1 VLSTLNNKN
10 DAEEKSMSHD
20 YSKIASELLQSLG
33 GVDNIEQAAHCVTRL
48 RLSLKDA
55 ARVDSATLNQIDLVK
70 GSFFTGGLF
79 QVVIGPGEVEKVY
92 AALRELT
99 GLAAATIADVKRQG
113 AQKGNGMQRLVRVL
127 SDVFMPILPALVI
140 AGLLMGVNNL
150 LGAKGMFIAGQTLL
164 DAYPHLD
171 GVWSL
176 INLMANT
183 SFVFL
188 PALVGWSA
196 AKRFGGSEILGIVL
210 GLMLVHPDLLNA
222 WNYGKAVAGLEG
234 QSLPYF
240 DIFGWFRIEKVGYQG
255 QILPILLAA
264 YVMSVIERWLRARVP
279 NAIQL
284 LVIPITTIVIT
295 GVLALAII
303 GPVTRHLGILI
314 TEGMVALFDLA
325 PVIGGAIF
333 GLLYAPLVVTGM
345 HHMFLAV
352 DLQLISTQG
361 GTFIWPMIVMSNLAQ
376 GSAAL
381 AVFYMTRNARD
392 KSMAST
398 SAISAYFGITEPAMF
413 GVNLRYK
420 FPFYCALAGSALG
433 CIFLSLNKIKASAI
447 GVGGLPGFISIVPDY
462 IPMFVVGMVIA
473 MSVPFALT
481 CALSMKI
488 VRPGYR
494 VA

>member
-1 VLSTLNNKN
+1 
-10 DAEEKSMSHD
+10 MSHD
-20 YSKIASELLQSLG
+20 YSQIARELLHSLG
-33 GVDNIEQAAHCVTRL
+33 GAANIEQAAHCVTRL
-48 RLSLKDA
+48 RLALKDPSL
-55 ARVDSATLNQIDLVK
+55 VDSTTLNQIDLVK
-70 GSFFTGGLF
+70 GSFFTGGLY

-92 AALRELT
+92 AALREQT
-99 GLAAATIADVKRQG
+99 GLAAATIADVKQQG
-113 AQKGNGMQRLVRVL
+113 ADKANAMQRLVRVF
-127 SDVFMPILPALVI
+127 SDVFMPILPALII

-150 LGAKGMFIAGQTLL
+150 LGAKGMFIDGKTLL
-164 DAYPHLD
+164 DAYPQLD
-171 GVWSL
+171 GAWSL

-240 DIFGWFRIEKVGYQG
+240 NILGLFQIEKVGYQG
-255 QILPILLAA
+255 QILPILMAA
-264 YVMSVIERWLRARVP
+264 YVMSVIEKWLRARVP

-284 LVIPITTIVIT
+284 LVVPITTIVIT

-314 TEGMVALFDLA
+314 TEGVVLLFDVA
-325 PVIGGAIF
+325 PVLGGMIF
-333 GLLYAPLVVTGM
+333 GLLYAPLVITGM

-352 DLQLISTQG
+352 DLQLIANHG

-381 AVFYMTRNARD
+381 GVFYMSRNVRER
-392 KSMAST
+392 SMAST
-398 SAISAYFGITEPAMF
+398 SAVSAYFGITEPAMF
-413 GVNLRYK
+413 GINLRYK
-420 FPFYCALAGSALG
+420 FPFYAALIGSALG
-433 CIFLSLNKIKASAI
+433 SIFLSLNKVLASAI
-447 GVGGLPGFISIVPDY
+447 GVGGLPGFISIIPQY
-462 IPMFVVGMVIA
+462 IPMFVIGMLMAIV
-473 MSVPFALT
+473 VPFVLT
-481 CALSMKI
+481 CGLSLKI
-488 VRPGYR
+488 IRPGYR